1 MGRAQGESAGGAL
14 VIIHDVAQRTPEWHR
29 LRLGKVTGS
38 VAADMLANGRG
49 SAEAASRRN
58 LRVRLTLERLTG
70 RPQENGYVSAAM
82 QAGID
87 REPDA
92 YAIYEALTGRL
103 LTSSGF
109 IQHDTLAA
117 GCSLDG
123 YVDGLEGII
132 EIKAPI
138 AATHLEYLRTGV
150 VPGDYLKQIQHGLF
164 ITGAQ
169 WCDWLSFNPDFPE
182 GLQVKLVRV
191 QRDEAALAEYEKKL
205 TAFLAEV
212 DREVEALATMT
223 NLVGQLQASIA

>member
-1 MGRAQGESAGGAL
+1 MK
-14 VIIHDVAQRTPEWHR
+14 IHDVAQRSPEWHK

-38 VAADMLANGRG
+38 AAADMLATLKSGG
-49 SAEAASRRN
+49 EAAGRRN
-58 LRVRLTLERLTG
+58 LRVRLVLERITG
-70 RPQENGYVSAAM
+70 RSQENGYQSAAM
-82 QAGID
+82 QQGTE

-92 YAIYEALTGRL
+92 YAMYEALTGRL

-109 IQHDTLAA
+109 IEHDTLAA

-123 YVDGLEGII
+123 HVDGFAGII
-132 EIKAPI
+132 EIKSPI
-138 AATHLEYLRTGV
+138 PATHLEYVKSGM
-150 VPGDYLKQIQHGLF
+150 VPGEYLKQIQHGLF

-169 WCDWLSFNPDFPE
+169 WCDWLSYNPDFPE

-191 QRDEAALAEYEKKL
+191 HRNDAETAEYEKKL

-223 NLVGQLQASIA
+223 NLAGQLEASNA